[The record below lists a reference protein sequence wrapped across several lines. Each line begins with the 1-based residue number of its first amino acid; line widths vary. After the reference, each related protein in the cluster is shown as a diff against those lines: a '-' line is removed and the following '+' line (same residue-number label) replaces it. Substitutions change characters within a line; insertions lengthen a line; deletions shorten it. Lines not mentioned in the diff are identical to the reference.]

1 MIAIKNKDTNKKKAP
16 LVYINRVKMTEL
28 DGDGKYTFI
37 PVIRD
42 DENKK
47 IDRCKLD
54 KEKQK
59 KYDKAVENKVKR
71 DRNNHMILTAESEL
85 IRIIKHL
92 SERNQTIKDREYIPD
107 ILSLKVGRSYST
119 YKEKMTKTEMI
130 VTYNGIKYKRI
141 IVSSSHSRTQ
151 KAMLVSVDV
160 WDKAMDILLCGLSRD
175 TKYKYMSKWNSYLG
189 LAATDSI
196 PVSMPNIVVI
206 DDKKTFQKAKVD
218 VVLETDT
225 EDEKGNIIRKF
236 EVENDRKEDISINLF
251 DGAGLVTVE
260 KAEQWSK
267 ELGLDYVPASFQF
280 RCIPCLKGK
289 LYTMPVTEFA
299 EVFHVNKIK
308 DINGKEWNLFN
319 DKIDCILTKSQFK
332 FYDLYDSIEAWQS
345 YFKREVHGYK
355 RTFNISSYDEAYEDL
370 NKTTVMA
377 YQPLQ
382 TSEYTDEEIA
392 DLCKQTVKD
401 YVDAS
406 SSVEGFLRYRG
417 IRGEKDEEWNE
428 LPSYYKAMHYNHS
441 LYNDA
446 FVQKK
451 VKQDLKSGK
460 ERAYVGKIIVSG
472 NYQTLTPDLYAL
484 MQHAFG
490 LEVTGL
496 LKENQIYSN
505 YWNLNLFEEPWIDII
520 RSPHI
525 ANEHCPAMVV
535 TSKAMERWFK
545 HQKTG
550 IILSVFD
557 NTVALKLNSADFD
570 GDHVLTTDNRIICEA
585 ARRNNANTIH
595 HVKIDERKEK
605 PVDNKVDVSDVKT
618 IIECDYKGY
627 KNSIGMVINPISV
640 LWSLEQTEEIQNYIK
655 IMSIVGSITIDY
667 AKHGEE
673 AEMPAE
679 IKEVLREHK
688 KPHFMK
694 YLRAQR
700 KKRSNEKEI
709 NTNAAL
715 LGGVAESLFD
725 DSECTMNRI
734 CHYMEEQI
742 SKKRSNIK
750 ETKTFKVE
758 SLLRS
763 VPDTESKK
771 YKKIKDCLL
780 DAQEEFADI
789 SNANYYAEDF
799 CLSGD
804 TEKDRKYIALY
815 DRTKAD
821 LLEIEDNISKLLDN
835 ILIVYYTDKGFMKK
849 CKDKSVL
856 WGCFGEQL
864 IERCKGNDCAGFNK
878 EDIEKLKCR
887 RDKAIKSIEKLQE
900 YRSKNFLITELENE
914 DGEYISVDIFSEDI
928 SWIKSQISTKEKYS
942 TEARKLLLALIYIC
956 RKCNTNTIVLYQ
968 SQNNRLNRTSLCKLV
983 KINIKHLN
991 SILSM
996 FRKNKFVNLSLDNK
1010 KHLCITMNEVPKNG
1024 LKKIQKDVKY
1034 QKLYSL
1040 ANDKFREKVTKNVEN
1055 NCAQ

>member
-1 MIAIKNKDTNKKKAP
+1 MQKDKKGRLIAIKNKNTNKKKAP

-28 DGDGKYTFI
+28 DGDGKYTFV

-42 DENKK
+42 DKNKK
-47 IDRCKLD
+47 IYRCQLD
-54 KEKQK
+54 KEDQK
-59 KYDKAVENKVKR
+59 KYDKGVENKIKH

-92 SERNQTIKDREYIPD
+92 SERNQTIKDRDYIPD

-119 YKEKMTKTEMI
+119 YKEIMTKTGMI

-151 KAMLVSVDV
+151 KAMFVSVDL
-160 WDKAMDILLCGLSRD
+160 WDKAMDILLCGLNRD
-175 TKYKYMSKWNSYLG
+175 TNYKYMSKWNSYLG

-206 DDKKTFQKAKVD
+206 EDKEVLQNAVVD
-218 VVLETDT
+218 VVEETDT
-225 EDEKGNIIRKF
+225 EDKNGRIKRNFRVLKDQ
-236 EVENDRKEDISINLF
+236 EVELPINLF
-251 DGAGLVTVE
+251 DGAGLVTSK
-260 KAEQWSK
+260 KAEQWSR
-267 ELGLDYVPASFQF
+267 ELGLDYIPASFQF

-299 EVFHVNKIK
+299 KVFHVRTIK
-308 DINGKEWNLFN
+308 DINGKEYDLFN

-332 FYDLYDSIEAWQS
+332 FHDMYESIEVWKSCFAE
-345 YFKREVHGYK
+345 EVHGYK
-355 RTFNISSYDEAYEDL
+355 RSFNISSYDEAYEEL

-382 TSEYTDEEIA
+382 TSEYTDEEIE

-401 YVDAS
+401 YVAAC
-406 SSVEGFLRYRG
+406 SSVEGFLKYRG
-417 IRGEKDEEWNE
+417 IHDEEDEEWNKI
-428 LPSYYKAMHYNHS
+428 PSYYQAMYYNHS
-441 LYNDA
+441 LYNDE
-446 FVQKK
+446 FIQKK

-490 LEVTGL
+490 MEVTGL
-496 LKENQIYSN
+496 LKGNEVYSN
-505 YWNLNLFEEPWIDII
+505 YWNMNLFEEPWIDII

-535 TSKAMERWFK
+535 TSEAMERWFRY
-545 HQKTG
+545 QKTG
-550 IILSVFD
+550 IILSIFD
-557 NTVALKLNSADFD
+557 NTIALKLNSADFD

-585 ARRNNANTIH
+585 ARRNNVNTIH
-595 HVKIDERKEK
+595 HVKIDRRKEK
-605 PVDNKVDVSDVKT
+605 AVDNTVDVSDVKT

-709 NTNAAL
+709 NTNATL
-715 LGGVAESLFD
+715 LGDVVESLFD
-725 DSECTMNRI
+725 DSYCTMNRI

-742 SKKRSNIK
+742 SKRRSNIK
-750 ETKTFKVE
+750 EIKSFAVE

-763 VPDTESKK
+763 VPDTKSKI
-771 YKKIKDCLL
+771 YKRIKDCLFN
-780 DAQEEFADI
+780 AQKEFADI
-789 SNANYYAEDF
+789 SNANYYDEDF

-821 LLEIEDNISKLLDN
+821 LLEIEGNVSTLLD
-835 ILIVYYTDKGFMKK
+835 IMLTIYYTDKGFMRN

-864 IERCKGNDCAGFNK
+864 IERCKGNDCAEFDE
-878 EDIEKLKCR
+878 EDIKKLKNR
-887 RDKAIKSIEKLQE
+887 RDKALKSIDKLQE
-900 YRSKNFLITELENE
+900 YRNKNFWISELEIKNE
-914 DGEYISVDIFSEDI
+914 DREENTVNIYSEDI
-928 SWIKSQISTKEKYS
+928 SWIKSKISTKEEYS
-942 TEARKLLLALIYIC
+942 TDARKLLLALIYVC
-956 RKCNTNTIVLYQ
+956 RKCDTNTIVLYQ

-983 KINIKHLN
+983 KIDRRHLN
-991 SILSM
+991 SILSV
-996 FRKNKFVNLSLDNK
+996 FRKNKIIDLSLDNK
-1010 KHLCITMNEVPKNG
+1010 KHLCITMNEVPENG
-1024 LKKIQKDVKY
+1024 SKVLRENVKY

-1040 ANDKFREKVTKNVEN
+1040 ANDKFR
-1055 NCAQ
+1055 